1 MNNRMRT
8 HGFEERLREKAK
20 NVKLTL
26 KPTICGKKLK
36 LEIGKI
42 KCPFRKKKIWG
53 FKISFRF

>member
-1 MNNRMRT
+1 MRS
-8 HGFEERLREKAK
+8 HGFEERLKEKAK

-36 LEIGKI
+36 LEIGKV
-42 KCPFRKKKIWG
+42 KCPFRKEKIWG